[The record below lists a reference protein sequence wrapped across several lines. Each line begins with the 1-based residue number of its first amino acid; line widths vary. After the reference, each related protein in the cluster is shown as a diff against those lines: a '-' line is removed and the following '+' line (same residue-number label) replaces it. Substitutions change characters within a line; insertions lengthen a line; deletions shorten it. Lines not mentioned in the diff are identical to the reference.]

1 MASNPPDVHNLLHQA
16 MDALTRGDKPLARD
30 LLTTVLE
37 MDDRN
42 EQAWLWLSG
51 AVDSPHEQR
60 ICLENV
66 LTINP
71 GSTAARQ
78 GLAYLEKQEAEHPT
92 PPPAQAAAPQ
102 PATAAPAA
110 QPAAAPQPAMT
121 APPAAPVVDYPA
133 PQEAAVPAAVAP
145 NYPPAV
151 PPEWTAAPAAPPPG
165 WGNGPAASAPAA
177 PASKEAPASAIPA
190 EWGSAPAAPAASA
203 PGVPQWDAG
212 ATGAS
217 VPGWDTPAAPA
228 PAWGSPAPP
237 PAWSIPPPSAPAPA
251 PPDADPWAALRADL
265 AAPPTPAP
273 ASTPPASNGG
283 MLGAAANSS
292 WMDAFGSGPSAPLA
306 SPGPWTGGSSA
317 SGTVADNLGVTPF
330 TFDATGGPPAADNPW
345 SEVEAAVPGLAG
357 FDMGAPSGG
366 EVSLPPDLSGGTS
379 VGGTVLPSDS
389 PWADTFGGASLGQL
403 PQAGAEEPFLQVRQP
418 DAGHPAYGRE
428 NLRGSS
434 PALIARPPI
443 GGRSATP
450 VPTIPCPNCGEM
462 VTDNAL
468 SCPRCQYRFYAPC
481 PHCGDYIDTS
491 DPNPRGHDVCPHC
504 QQPVDKKALGQAP
517 ARGSIGRPGA
527 PSSTPPT
534 VMVGPTPKNKK
545 KTKSPREDKQAAAV
559 AAAAWT
565 PDPAAAPPRSNAAGR
580 ILALIV
586 VLAVLGFVIFV
597 LPHMLNVPTLLT
609 PELTP
614 TP

>member
-1 MASNPPDVHNLLHQA
+1 MAANPPDVHNLLHQA

-30 LLTTVLE
+30 LLTSVLE

-92 PPPAQAAAPQ
+92 PSPVPAPT
-102 PATAAPAA
+102 P
-110 QPAAAPQPAMT
+110 PQPAM
-121 APPAAPVVDYPA
+121 
-133 PQEAAVPAAVAP
+133 
-145 NYPPAV
+145 
-151 PPEWTAAPAAPPPG
+151 AAPAAPPPQPAIAAPALTVAPAPPSVAPG
-165 WGNGPAASAPAA
+165 AGYPAPQEAPAPAPVAPNWPAALPPEWTSGPAGPPPGWSSGPPASNEAPAPAA
-177 PASKEAPASAIPA
+177 PAIPA
-190 EWGSAPAAPAASA
+190 GWGTGPAAAAGSPLADLPEWDSA
-203 PGVPQWDAG
+203 
-212 ATGAS
+212 ATGGT
-217 VPGWDTPAAPA
+217 VPGWDRPAPA
-228 PAWGSPAPP
+228 PAWAGAPP
-237 PAWSIPPPSAPAPA
+237 AAQPPTPSNN
-251 PPDADPWAALRADL
+251 ADPWAALRADL
-265 AAPPTPAP
+265 SAPAAPATSPAP
-273 ASTPPASNGG
+273 AGNGG

-306 SPGPWTGGSSA
+306 PPGPWTAGGSA
-317 SGTVADNLGVTPF
+317 AGGGADNLGVKPF
-330 TFDATGGPPAADNPW
+330 VFDSTGGAGPAADNPW

-366 EVSLPPDLSGGTS
+366 EVSLPPDLSRGTAG
-379 VGGTVLPSDS
+379 GGTVLPSDS
-389 PWADTFGGASLGQL
+389 PWADTFG
-403 PQAGAEEPFLQVRQP
+403 AGALGHLAEPAADEPFLQVRQP
-418 DAGHPAYGRE
+418 DAGHPMHGRD
-428 NLRGSS
+428 NPRGSS

-443 GGRSATP
+443 GGRSSTP
-450 VPTIPCPNCGEM
+450 VPTIPCPSCGEM

-517 ARGSIGRPGA
+517 ARGATGRPGA
-527 PSSTPPT
+527 PSTTPPT
-534 VMVGPTPKNKK
+534 VMVAPTPKNKK

-565 PDPAAAPPRSNAAGR
+565 PNPVEAPPRSNTAGR

-597 LPHMLNVPTLLT
+597 LPHMMPTLLNA
-609 PELTP
+609 ELTP

>member
-1 MASNPPDVHNLLHQA
+1 MP
-16 MDALTRGDKPLARD
+16 R
-30 LLTTVLE
+30 
-37 MDDRN
+37 
-42 EQAWLWLSG
+42 
-51 AVDSPHEQR
+51 
-60 ICLENV
+60 
-66 LTINP
+66 
-71 GSTAARQ
+71 
-78 GLAYLEKQEAEHPT
+78 
-92 PPPAQAAAPQ
+92 
-102 PATAAPAA
+102 
-110 QPAAAPQPAMT
+110 
-121 APPAAPVVDYPA
+121 
-133 PQEAAVPAAVAP
+133 
-145 NYPPAV
+145 
-151 PPEWTAAPAAPPPG
+151 EWSSAPAAPPPG
-165 WGNGPAASAPAA
+165 WGNGPAAPAPAA
-177 PASKEAPASAIPA
+177 SAPNQAPAAAIPA
-190 EWGSAPAAPAASA
+190 EWGSAPSAPAGSPLAGL
-203 PGVPQWDAG
+203 PEWDAG

-228 PAWGSPAPP
+228 SKEAPAWGSPAPAP
-237 PAWSIPPPSAPAPA
+237 ASKEAPAWGSPPPSAPAPA
-251 PPDADPWAALRADL
+251 DADPWAALRADL
-265 AAPPTPAP
+265 SAPAAPAP
-273 ASTPPASNGG
+273 APAPSAGNGG

-306 SPGPWTGGSSA
+306 TPGPWTGGSAA
-317 SGTVADNLGVTPF
+317 SGAVADNLGVTPF
-330 TFDATGGPPAADNPW
+330 TFDATGGTPAPAADNPW

-366 EVSLPPDLSGGTS
+366 EVSLPPDLSGGAA

-565 PDPAAAPPRSNAAGR
+565 PDAAAAPPRSNAAGR

-609 PELTP
+609 AGLTP